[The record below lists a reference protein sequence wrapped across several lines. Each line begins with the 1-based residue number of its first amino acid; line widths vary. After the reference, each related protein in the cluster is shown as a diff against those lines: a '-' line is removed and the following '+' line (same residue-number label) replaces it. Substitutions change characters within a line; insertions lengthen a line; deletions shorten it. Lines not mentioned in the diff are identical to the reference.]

1 MGYLLRHPWRLPRLL
16 GALPG
21 CMRFFLG
28 RSDPGAV
35 KASFIHATLGG
46 IPRAQ
51 LQDWTRRYLEGV
63 LKHALHSD
71 ALRRLEQHRARGDYL
86 VLLSASTDLY
96 VPQLAGAL
104 GFAEAICT
112 GLEWREDVLVGY
124 LSTPNRRGEEKVRC
138 VERLR
143 AQHPRRL
150 LAAYGNAGSDIAHL
164 RMAERPVLVNGS
176 RAARKAAKRYGIPQE
191 TWH

>member
-21 CMRFFLG
+21 CVRFLLG

-35 KASFIHATLGG
+35 KGSLIHATLGG

-51 LQDWTRRYLEGV
+51 LQNWSRRYLEGV
-63 LKHALHSD
+63 LQHALHAE

-112 GLEWREDVLVGY
+112 GLEWRDDVLVGY

-150 LAAYGNAGSDIAHL
+150 LAAYGNAGSDIPHL

-176 RAARKAAKRYGIPQE
+176 RAARTAAKRYGIPQE

>member
-1 MGYLLRHPWRLPRLL
+1 MGYLVRHPWRLPRLL

-21 CMRFFLG
+21 CVRFLLG

-46 IPRAQ
+46 IARAQ
-51 LQDWTRRYLEGV
+51 LQNWTRRYLARV
-63 LKHALHSD
+63 LKHALHAE
-71 ALRRLEQHRARGDYL
+71 ALRRLEQHQARGDYL

-96 VPQLAGAL
+96 VPELAGAL

-112 GLEWREDVLVGY
+112 GLEWRDDVLVGY

-138 VERLR
+138 LERLR

-150 LAAYGNAGSDIAHL
+150 LAAYGNAGSDIPHL
-164 RMAERPVLVNGS
+164 RMADRPVLVNGN
-176 RAARKAAKRYGIPQE
+176 RAARTAAKRYGIPQE